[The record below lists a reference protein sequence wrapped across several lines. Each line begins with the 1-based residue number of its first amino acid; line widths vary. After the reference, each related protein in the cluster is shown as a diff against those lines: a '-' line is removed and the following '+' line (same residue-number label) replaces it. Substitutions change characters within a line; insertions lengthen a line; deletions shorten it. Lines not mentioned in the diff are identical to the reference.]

1 MSDAEIRAFTVPV
14 PYRYL
19 LDSDP
24 DLGGKKLKFTK
35 KWYKLKKKNVFKEI
49 KFLN

>member
-35 KWYKLKKKNVFKEI
+35 KLYKLKKNM
-49 KFLN
+49 FLKKLNF